1 MAKII
6 KFPSKE
12 KLLKREEIEVLN
24 RHLDLCEQDIQTA
37 MQQLDELNEELLHL
51 TNEYSSI
58 LSKLKDLVLD
68 E

>member
-12 KLLKREEIEVLN
+12 KLLKREEIEMLN

>member
-6 KFPSKE
+6 QFPSKE
-12 KLLKREEIEVLN
+12 KLLKQEEIEMLN